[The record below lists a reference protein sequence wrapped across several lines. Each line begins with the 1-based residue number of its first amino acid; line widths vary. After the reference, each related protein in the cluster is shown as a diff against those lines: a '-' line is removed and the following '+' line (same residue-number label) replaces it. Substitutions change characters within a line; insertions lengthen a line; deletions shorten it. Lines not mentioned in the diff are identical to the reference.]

1 MRSLSIFSAM
11 TCATVLLMTACGG
24 GSDSSSTTDTTG
36 ATSTSGGIT
45 AACAVSGNTFSV
57 TTDGCITNAEKQR
70 TALCVGNTMYMVDG
84 TGLTQAQVK
93 QGARITSASI
103 TSQGYT
109 YKCV

>member
-24 GSDSSSTTDTTG
+24 GSDSSSTTGTTG
-36 ATSTSGGIT
+36 STSINGAIT
-45 AACAVSGNTFSV
+45 VACAVAGNTISV
-57 TTDGCITNAEKQR
+57 TTDGCIVNAEKQR
-70 TALCVGNTMYMVDG
+70 TALCVGNTMYIVDG

-93 QGARITSASI
+93 QGTSITAATI